1 MRRRRLRRWAR
12 PSRTRLNPYTLM
24 INSSRVLSLQNGEFG
39 VSDRSV
45 CEATDRSSTRLS
57 KRTIYGFLHKSI
69 RNAGNVRILS
79 RFRNHP
85 LRLNRTNAGATDV
98 VVVPY
103 RYKGTLEV
111 AYVTGVSTLLGGGQN
126 HALSVAIVS
135 GSSSV
140 KIRGFRQLK
149 RLIAHELRS
158 CLQVQNVTRNDFQ
171 HVKRCIG
178 IQVSCKNEVDTLFTA
193 CKFISAIRSANAGRV
208 DVDFV
213 CFLEPSCF
221 EISRFRSF
229 LVGAYDSQ
237 HCFVYNVKN
246 QDVLELQKP
255 SSGNNANQAL
265 WKVITRDGPNYGTQH
280 PLTNILA
287 CIIQSYHTIVRK
299 QLTYCALG
307 YSSRGIEHRFHQSAR
322 GRQGRSHEVCQCHV

>member
-24 INSSRVLSLQNGEFG
+24 INSSRVLSLQNGDYG
-39 VSDRSV
+39 VQDQSI

-140 KIRGFRQLK
+140 KIRRFRQLK
-149 RLIAHELRS
+149 RRIAHELRY
-158 CLQVQNVTRNDFQ
+158 VQKHSLILLTRIYQTQQLPQPGVFSVNLL
-171 HVKRCIG
+171 RCISTG
-178 IQVSCKNEVDTLFTA
+178 I
-193 CKFISAIRSANAGRV
+193 
-208 DVDFV
+208 
-213 CFLEPSCF
+213 
-221 EISRFRSF
+221 
-229 LVGAYDSQ
+229 
-237 HCFVYNVKN
+237 
-246 QDVLELQKP
+246 
-255 SSGNNANQAL
+255 
-265 WKVITRDGPNYGTQH
+265 
-280 PLTNILA
+280 
-287 CIIQSYHTIVRK
+287 
-299 QLTYCALG
+299 
-307 YSSRGIEHRFHQSAR
+307 
-322 GRQGRSHEVCQCHV
+322 CHVESTSLLDTDEASRCSILLEHD